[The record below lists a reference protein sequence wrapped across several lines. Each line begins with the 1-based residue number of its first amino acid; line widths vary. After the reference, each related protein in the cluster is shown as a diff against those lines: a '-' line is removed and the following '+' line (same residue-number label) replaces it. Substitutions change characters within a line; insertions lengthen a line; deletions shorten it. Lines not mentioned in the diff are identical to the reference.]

1 MGVFSVKIEV
11 GHTEGGPTEAMDAL
25 VDTGAFY
32 SQVPASVLRRLGV
45 ESIRLESFELADGSV
60 REFPVGWI
68 RLLHDDIE
76 VFSPVVFGGEVEP
89 ILGALT
95 LELLAKVV
103 DPVNQKLEPMKL
115 KGRLTF

>member
-1 MGVFSVKIEV
+1 MGVFKVKIEV
-11 GHTEGGPTEAMDAL
+11 GHTGGGPTESLNAL

-32 SQVPASVLRRLGV
+32 SQVPGSVLQRLGV
-45 ESIRLESFELADGSV
+45 ESTGKESFELADGSV
-60 REFPVGWI
+60 HEYPVGWI
-68 RLLHDDIE
+68 RLLHEDRE
-76 VFSPVVFGGEVEP
+76 VYSPVAFGGEVEP

-103 DPVNQKLEPMKL
+103 DPVNQKLEPMKF